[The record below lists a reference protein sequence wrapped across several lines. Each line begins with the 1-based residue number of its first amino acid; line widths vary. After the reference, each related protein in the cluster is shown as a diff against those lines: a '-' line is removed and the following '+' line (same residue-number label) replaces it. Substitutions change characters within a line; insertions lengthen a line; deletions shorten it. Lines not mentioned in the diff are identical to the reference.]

1 MSHQPHHG
9 EPVAIAQVEGVL
21 QAQLVQSFLEDAG
34 IAVFLEGASSAG
46 IGGMLSGPLGA
57 VRVFVP
63 ASQATDARQ
72 VLAEY
77 DGPLRLLDADR

>member
-1 MSHQPHHG
+1 MNRQPNRG
-9 EPVAIAQVEGVL
+9 EPVAVAQVEGAL

-34 IAVFLEGASSAG
+34 IAVFLEGVSSAG

-63 ASQATDARQ
+63 ASQADDARQ

-77 DGPLRLLDADR
+77 DGPLRLLGTHG